1 MLWLA
6 TRKELYGEQE
16 FELQFLFQFV
26 TFFFESIQQVY
37 QTEKWWNLTL
47 NMLYH
52 VSQLWLGLGEAP
64 EADM

>member
-26 TFFFESIQQVY
+26 TFFFESIQQV
-37 QTEKWWNLTL
+37 
-47 NMLYH
+47 
-52 VSQLWLGLGEAP
+52 
-64 EADM
+64 